1 MKTKTLLLSLS
12 LLAGTAMAQGLA
24 GIDKNNLDPTVKPG
38 NDFYRYAAGG
48 WLKSH
53 PLDAEHTSN
62 GSFVDLS
69 EACQKQIQELILE
82 AAQKEKTKGSLGQ
95 KIGRPSSLHSTKLPP
110 SKTVVTTRWLQ
121 PS

>member
-1 MKTKTLLLSLS
+1 
-12 LLAGTAMAQGLA
+12 MAQGLA

-62 GSFVDLS
+62 GSFTDLS
-69 EACQKQIQELILE
+69 EACQKQIQELMLLR
-82 AAQKEKTKGSLGQ
+82 K
-95 KIGRPSSLHSTKLPP
+95 RPPRALSARRSVRSTN
-110 SKTVVTTRWLQ
+110 
-121 PS
+121 